1 VQITCSQGLH
11 PRGAPSRALAD
22 GSRFFF
28 AIYRYHEY
36 YLFVSSDIKAVPK
49 PRRPGTLEEEVFVA
63 LARTT
68 DQLARRLEPVLKAAE
83 ISPTQYNVLRILRG
97 APEGLT
103 CTEVGARMISRDPD
117 ITRLM
122 DRLEKRGLVSR
133 CRDSKD
139 RRMVLTRITQA
150 GLSLLAQLDGPVMET
165 NHLLL
170 GHLGPENLRN
180 LKSLL
185 EEARRYG
192 G

>member
-1 VQITCSQGLH
+1 MDVG
-11 PRGAPSRALAD
+11 
-22 GSRFFF
+22 F

-36 YLFVSSDIKAVPK
+36 YLFVSSGIKAVPK

-103 CTEVGARMISRDPD
+103 CSEVGGRMISRDPD

-133 CRDSKD
+133 YRDSKD

-150 GLSLLAQLDGPVMET
+150 GLSLLAQLGIDWRAITESLPSTTKINNARV
-165 NHLLL
+165 
-170 GHLGPENLRN
+170 LR
-180 LKSLL
+180 SRTFW
-185 EEARRYG
+185 RRSPTRSSSFPPLTRPRSRW
-192 G
+192 